1 MITLREGSMVLRDAA
16 GMVVDSLNYGS
27 LVDPWAAAGDQTVS
41 GIGKSGCFVPAP
53 GPRGVS
59 GASAASAANAS
70 AGRFPD
76 GQDTGSN
83 CTDFTSTPATFL
95 ALAST
100 RGANNIKVA
109 SVEGFAAGQTIRVDS
124 GANLE
129 TAVIAQVGTPGAAK
143 TDAALETGATVLH
156 ISSTM
161 GFDDGQ
167 TVTIGTGA
175 DAETA
180 TIAHT
185 TTWAGTIALSAPL
198 AHAYPSGTEVM
209 GTGLSLASPLNRD
222 HARESQVT
230 GSPPTPGAPNQYSA
244 AAH

>member
-1 MITLREGSMVLRDAA
+1 MDKLAIEKGRVVVGTANSAEKRAA
-16 GMVVDSLNYGS
+16 YENVNVEVTDFSS
-27 LVDPWAAAGDQTVS
+27 TTQFPFEV
-41 GIGKSGCFVPAP
+41 
-53 GPRGVS
+53 
-59 GASAASAANAS
+59 S
-70 AGRFPD
+70 AGLPGGD
-76 GQDTGSN
+76 N
-83 CTDFTSTPATFL
+83 CTDFASTPATFL

-100 RGANNIKVA
+100 HGANNIKVA
-109 SVEGFAAGQTIRVDS
+109 SVEGFAARQTIRVDS

-156 ISSTM
+156 VSSTM
-161 GFDDGQ
+161 GFNDGQ

-185 TTWAGTIALSAPL
+185 TSWAGTIALSAPL

-209 GTGLSLASPLNRD
+209 GTGLSLTSPLNRD

-230 GSPPTPGAPNQYSA
+230 GNPPMPGAPNQYSA
-244 AAH
+244 AAQ